1 MNLSFGL
8 YILSVTVASVSQ
20 LLLKKSATK
29 QYSSFLRE
37 YLNVYVITGY
47 GMLFLSMFLTILA
60 FRGMDYKNGP
70 VIESFGYVLVLFLS
84 RLFFGEKLTKKK
96 IAGTI
101 CILAGI
107 MIFYL

>member
-8 YILSVTVASVSQ
+8 YVFSVTIASLSQ

-29 QYSSFLRE
+29 KYDSFLRE
-37 YLNVYVITGY
+37 YLNPYVIAGY
-47 GMLFLSMFLTILA
+47 GLLFLSMFLTVLA

-70 VIESFGYVLVLFLS
+70 VIESLGYVLVLLLS
-84 RLFFGEKLTKKK
+84 RIFFGERLTKKK

-101 CILAGI
+101 CILIGI

>member
-8 YILSVTVASVSQ
+8 YVFSVTIASLSQ

-29 QYSSFLRE
+29 KYDSFLRE
-37 YLNVYVITGY
+37 YLNPYVIAGY
-47 GMLFLSMFLTILA
+47 GLLFLSLFLTVLA

-70 VIESFGYVLVLFLS
+70 VIESLGYVLVLLLS
-84 RLFFGEKLTKKK
+84 RIFFGERLTKKK

-101 CILAGI
+101 CILIGI

>member
-8 YILSVTVASVSQ
+8 YVFSVTIASLSQ

-29 QYSSFLRE
+29 KYDSFLRE
-37 YLNVYVITGY
+37 YLNPYVIAGY
-47 GMLFLSMFLTILA
+47 GLLFLSMFLTVLA

-70 VIESFGYVLVLFLS
+70 VIESLGYVLVLLLS
-84 RLFFGEKLTKKK
+84 RIFFGERLTKKK

-101 CILAGI
+101 CILIGI
-107 MIFYL
+107 